1 MFARLLRRPCLA
13 SMLMF
18 EKIAGGG
25 RTQTLK
31 GFERKSRAH
40 YQSTF
45 ELDDRGLQSIDPN
58 RNDMRPRPN
67 GHVQGLTKTVRYF
80 VRSLELLGRLG

>member
-1 MFARLLRRPCLA
+1 
-13 SMLMF
+13 MLTF

-31 GFERKSRAH
+31 RFERKSRAR

-45 ELDDRGLQSIDPN
+45 KLDDRGLQPIDQ
-58 RNDMRPRPN
+58 D
-67 GHVQGLTKTVRYF
+67 
-80 VRSLELLGRLG
+80 

>member
-1 MFARLLRRPCLA
+1 
-13 SMLMF
+13 MLTF

-31 GFERKSRAH
+31 RFERKSRAR

-45 ELDDRGLQSIDPN
+45 KLDDRGLQSIDH
-58 RNDMRPRPN
+58 D
-67 GHVQGLTKTVRYF
+67 
-80 VRSLELLGRLG
+80 